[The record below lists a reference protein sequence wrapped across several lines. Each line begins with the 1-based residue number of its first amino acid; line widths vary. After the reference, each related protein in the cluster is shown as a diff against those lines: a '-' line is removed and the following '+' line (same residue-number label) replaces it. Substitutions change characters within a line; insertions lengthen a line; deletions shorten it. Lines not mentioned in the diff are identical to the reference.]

1 MTSSESSDSS
11 NTYEM
16 SEDTEQALIEAMEAQ
31 IDMLHD
37 EVIQLRVVIEKLNM
51 KVNTF
56 QSTVRSDLIDKI
68 FKYLRQHDV
77 QLS

>member
-31 IDMLHD
+31 IDMLH
-37 EVIQLRVVIEKLNM
+37 EEIIQLRVVIEKLNM
-51 KVNTF
+51 KVKTF
-56 QSTVRSDLIDKI
+56 QSIVRSDLVDKI
-68 FKYLRQHDV
+68 FKYL
-77 QLS
+77 

>member
-1 MTSSESSDSS
+1 MTSSESSSESS

-51 KVNTF
+51 KLKTF
-56 QSTVRSDLIDKI
+56 QSIVRSDLIDNT
-68 FKYLRQHDV
+68 FKYL
-77 QLS
+77 